1 MSLRTPYES
10 EVDDTTITV
19 EVEIDKREIAT
30 FGELVKTAFRTAMEF
45 GRKLVVAVL
54 EARDEELRE
63 GRDKKR
69 YRCKGKR
76 KSCIK
81 TKLGEIEFSR
91 NVYKDRAAPET
102 GGCVYLLDEDLGI
115 DCIGQMSKDL
125 CGIAAKAVCET
136 TYRGAAKLISET
148 TGQSI
153 SAQGVWNIIQKMGT
167 KRSEQ
172 IEQQADEAARHMSTG
187 IVESPILYEENDGI
201 WLPLQGKSRKE
212 NGRSKEMKVGIAYD
226 GVQWELGKGGKKRR
240 TLDCKVAY
248 ASFERARE
256 FQRNKEGVVASRFN
270 VDEVELRVIN
280 GDGAQWIQKHGD
292 ADCISV
298 LDQFHRNKK
307 ITECV
312 RDSEFAKLLRSLL
325 YEKRIDDLLDCLD
338 AQINSVMDEQ
348 EKEDLRELQKYYLNN
363 KDALLG
369 YYDRGRDIPLTKEPG
384 VIHHA
389 RLGSMESNVFTLIGN
404 RMKGRRACWSIDG
417 ANHLALILCAYHTT
431 GFESLFV
438 DVPEAEKCN
447 YPDVKWSAASVQKKV
462 GKGPEHYHSA
472 DLPGYAWLRDL
483 TAYVPFTEMSFA

>member
-1 MSLRTPYES
+1 M
-10 EVDDTTITV
+10 TITV
-19 EVEIDKREIAT
+19 EVEIGKREIET
-30 FGELVKTAFRTAMEF
+30 FEELVQSAFRTAMEF
-45 GRKLVVAVL
+45 GRTLVVTVL
-54 EARDEELRE
+54 EKRDEELRE
-63 GRDKKR
+63 ERDKKR

-76 KSCIK
+76 KTCIK
-81 TKLGEIEFSR
+81 TKLGEIEYSR
-91 NVYKDRAAPET
+91 NVYRDKVAPEM
-102 GGCVYLLDEDLGI
+102 GNSVYLLDEELEI
-115 DCIGQMSKDL
+115 DRIGLVSEEL

-153 SAQGVWNIIQKMGT
+153 SAQGIWNIIQRMGA
-167 KRSEQ
+167 RRGEQ
-172 IEQQADEAARHMSTG
+172 VEQQAEEAAQHKGTG
-187 IVESPILYEENDGI
+187 TVESPILYEENDGV

-226 GVQWELGKGGKKRR
+226 GVQWEFGKNGKKRR

-248 ASFERARE
+248 ASFENARE
-256 FQRNKEGVVASRFN
+256 FQRNKEGVVASRFK

-292 ADCISV
+292 TDCISV
-298 LDQFHRNKK
+298 LDEFHRNKK

-312 RDSEFAKLLRSLL
+312 RDPEFAKLLRSLL
-325 YEKRIDDLLDCLD
+325 YEKRIDDLMDCIE
-338 AQINSVMDEQ
+338 AQINSVTDEQ
-348 EKEDLRELQKYYLNN
+348 EKADLRDLQKYYLNN

-369 YYDRGRDIPLTKEPG
+369 YYDRGIEVPPTKEPG

-404 RMKGRRACWSIDG
+404 RMKGRRACWSING

-438 DVPEAEKCN
+438 DVTKTKRDN
-447 YPDVKWSAASVQKKV
+447 NPDVNWSAASVPKKV
-462 GKGPEHYHSA
+462 GKGATLYHA
-472 DLPGYAWLRDL
+472 TDLPGYTWLQDL
-483 TAYVPFTEMSFA
+483 TAYIPFTEMSFT